1 MSLAWDQAT
10 FNALT
15 AITSVAGALI
25 SLLATFAAFRSAG
38 SAAKTIEQ
46 AAQLERGN
54 LERELAQVANRVLAL
69 TMRVDD
75 LGDQLK
81 SAYRDLFTFAGR
93 SGNEKPFT
101 DAIDQKKA
109 SAGEMQNTARALL
122 DDHANWKQRSSDA
135 LSTDLI
141 KMDGY
146 FVHLDRVREKFGRDL
161 DHVEAD
167 NRIYRERALRNSVA
181 R

>member
-1 MSLAWDQAT
+1 MNLAWDQAT

-15 AITSVAGALI
+15 AISGVAGAVI

-46 AAQLERGN
+46 AVQLERGN
-54 LERELAQVANRVLAL
+54 LERELAQVANKVLAL

-75 LGDQLK
+75 LGDQLM
-81 SAYRDLFTFAGR
+81 SAYRDLFTFSGQ

-101 DAIDQKKA
+101 DAIDQKKT

-122 DDHANWKQRSSDA
+122 DDHANWSKRSSDE
-135 LSTDLI
+135 LSVELI

-146 FVHLDRVREKFGRDL
+146 FVHLDRAREKFNRDL
-161 DHVEAD
+161 DRIEAD
-167 NRIYRERALRNSVA
+167 NRIYRERQLRNSVA